1 MPGKYAVPEEIRAM
15 RPSGTVVKRQG
26 DNFYVYKTKSTSV
39 KVQDEDGRWRWKSVT
54 KSGACIG
61 KIVPGEGYVPNGE
74 RTYEGEV
81 TTFRYGAY
89 EFVTA
94 RSEGVLEALRGT
106 FDRRD
111 AVRIYCLACQFVVLR
126 MQRTRDVARR
136 HEASLLAPLYP
147 DVTLGKDALARLY
160 ESLGERAG
168 LQTRF
173 QQRLVDA
180 SSGRVA
186 VDGHAV
192 ACSSERNPLSAWGHR
207 HRKLGTPQLNWIAA
221 YDVRKGRPLC
231 NEMLCG
237 NVPDCSAFEALLGRF
252 SFSGTLFLVDRG
264 LDTDADKALM
274 TEDGNSYICPMVP
287 GRKDYQGVYD
297 RFKVDHR
304 RFFVYDK
311 EGGASVIYYRVFVED
326 GVRRVCYVDSTMA
339 GAERATYARKLAE
352 GKPGY
357 TAEGLAEAEKDF
369 GLLVLEC
376 SDATMSPREIFEAY
390 KERWSIETFYD
401 YVKHELAFEKLYQQ
415 DHCRTQGLAFVV
427 QVAGMVHAEASA
439 SLAGT
444 GVSFS
449 DAVDVL
455 SDVMLARER
464 GGLRLRN
471 VTKDVRALCD
481 KIGLSLSHGVERV
494 AEIERVAKLEREA
507 GLAS

>member
-1 MPGKYAVPEEIRAM
+1 MPGKYAVPQEIRAM
-15 RPSGTVVKRQG
+15 RPAGTVVKRQG
-26 DNFYVYKTKSTSV
+26 NHYYVYLVKSTSV
-39 KVQDEDGRWRWKSVT
+39 KVQDEDGKWRWKSVT
-54 KSGACIG
+54 KSGPCIG

-74 RTYEGEV
+74 RTYDGEV

-89 EFVTA
+89 ELVTT
-94 RSEGVLEALRGT
+94 RSEKVLDALKGT
-106 FDRRD
+106 FDARD
-111 AVRIYCLACQFVVLR
+111 AARIYCLACQFVVLR
-126 MQRTRDVARR
+126 MQRTRDVSRR
-136 HEASLLAPLYP
+136 HKASVLALLYP
-147 DVTLGKDALARLY
+147 NVKLGKSALSRLY
-160 ESLGERAG
+160 EDLGERAG

-173 QQRLVDA
+173 QQALVDA

-186 VDGHAV
+186 VDGHV
-192 ACSSERNPLSAWGHR
+192 IACSSERNPLSAWGYKHK
-207 HRKLGTPQLNWIAA
+207 KLGTPQLNWISA

-252 SFSGTLFLVDRG
+252 SFKGTLFLVDRG
-264 LDTDADKALM
+264 FNTDGDKALM
-274 TEDGNSYICPMVP
+274 TQNGNSYICPMVSD
-287 GRKDYQGVYD
+287 RKDYQGVYD

-311 EGGASVIYYRVFVED
+311 EGGASVIYYRVFDED

-339 GAERATYARKLAE
+339 GAEKATYARKLAE

-369 GLLVLEC
+369 GLFILEC

-390 KERWSIETFYD
+390 KERWKIETFYD
-401 YVKHELAFEKLYQQ
+401 YVKHELEFETLYQQ

-427 QVAGMVHAEASA
+427 QIAGMVHAEASA

-444 GVSFS
+444 GVTFS
-449 DAVDVL
+449 EAVEIL
-455 SDVMLARER
+455 SDVMLARE
-464 GGLRLRN
+464 GSGLRLKN
-471 VTKDVRALCD
+471 VTKEVRALCQ

-494 AEIERVAKLEREA
+494 AEIERQA
-507 GLAS
+507 GLAG